1 MFSFV
6 KIVEYCAKLRN
17 KDAIHILNVIL
28 GSAQGDVEEGTQ
40 LDIVE
45 LRRVFGI
52 QLRKYKYEQQEEFRY
67 DFLNGRHD
75 SAFRNEDL
83 YDTPERLTDNGRKA
97 LKLWYLCTCLTFYFV
112 NLRGRC
118 HIFPLLN

>member
-40 LDIVE
+40 LDIDE

-83 YDTPERLTDNGRKA
+83 YDTPERLTDNGRKS
-97 LKLWYLCTCLTFYFV
+97 LKLWYS
-112 NLRGRC
+112 
-118 HIFPLLN
+118 